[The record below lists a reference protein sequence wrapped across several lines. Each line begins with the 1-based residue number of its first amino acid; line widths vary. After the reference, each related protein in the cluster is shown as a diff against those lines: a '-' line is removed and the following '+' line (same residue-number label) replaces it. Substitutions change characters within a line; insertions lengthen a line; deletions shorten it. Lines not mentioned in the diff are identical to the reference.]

1 MLPGILGSNLKVDG
15 KRVWLC
21 WRLINGLKLLAYAGR
36 RRACTPDGPIGSIY
50 EDLERY
56 LADTHE
62 VIEFAFDWRLPIE
75 EEARRLANAVT
86 TALDARGTSG
96 QPVRMLAHSM
106 GGLLART
113 MQLEAPDV
121 WSRMMLHPGARLL
134 MLGTPNAGSW
144 APMQVLSGDDRF
156 GNMLVTFGAPFQDH
170 KARQLMAEFP
180 GFIQLQA
187 ALLDS
192 ALNLNSSATWKKLA
206 EDDLAKVREINWW
219 HSQDIQLREYEW
231 GVPSQDVLDKAVAL
245 RKRLDSQRED
255 EPAGA

>member
-1 MLPGILGSNLKVDG
+1 TGVRAALRGPGDGKPLSEKPAVFVLPGILGSNLKVDG
-15 KRVWLC
+15 KRIWLS
-21 WRLINGLKLLAYAGR
+21 WRLINGLKVLAYPG
-36 RRACTPDGPIGSIY
+36 TPDSVLPDGPIGSTY

-62 VIEFAFDWRLPIE
+62 VIEFAFDWRVPIE
-75 EEARRLANAVT
+75 EEARRLAKAVT
-86 TALDARGTSG
+86 AALDARGTTG

-113 MQLEAPDV
+113 MQLEAPDI
-121 WSRMMLHPGARLL
+121 WRRMMAVSGARLL

-192 ALNLNSSATWKKLA
+192 ALKLDRSETWQKLA
-206 EDDLAKVREINWW
+206 DDDLARV
-219 HSQDIQLREYEW
+219 
-231 GVPSQDVLDKAVAL
+231 
-245 RKRLDSQRED
+245 
-255 EPAGA
+255 